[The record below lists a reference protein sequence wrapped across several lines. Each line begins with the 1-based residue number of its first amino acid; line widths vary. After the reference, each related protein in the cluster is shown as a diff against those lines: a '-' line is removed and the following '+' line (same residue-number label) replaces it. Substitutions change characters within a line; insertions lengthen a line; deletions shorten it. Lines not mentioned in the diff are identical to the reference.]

1 MTLSRLTPSARTLAA
16 GHQRATL
23 ARRPDR
29 RFEAA
34 PHIEGYRIRR
44 RIGGGR
50 TATVYLAND
59 LLRGGELVLKVP
71 HRRDEGSAARK
82 ESFAQEFTIP
92 SLIRSAHVIRVF
104 EQLIGDEYSYIAMD
118 YLKGGDL
125 TARIRSGLAASQ
137 ALVLLRQAALALEE
151 LHRRGFVHCDVKP
164 ANLLLHAR
172 ADLVLAD
179 FGSARQAG
187 AISLAAPGAVLGTP
201 CYAAP
206 EQTQGDP
213 ARPAAD
219 VYSLGVVFYEML
231 CGKPPFTGVSAME
244 VSCQHLMAPVPRL
257 PAELAAFQPLIDSML
272 QKQPRSRLP
281 DGAAV
286 LHRIDLIKAVP
297 CAGAGAARATESRCL
312 PWA

>member
-1 MTLSRLTPSARTLAA
+1 MTPPLLTPSDCTLAA
-16 GHQRATL
+16 GH
-23 ARRPDR
+23 RRTIFAHGRER
-29 RFEAA
+29 RSEAA
-34 PHIEGYRIRR
+34 PRIPGYKIRR

-50 TATVYLAND
+50 TAAVYLAND

-71 HRRDEGSAARK
+71 HQRHEGDAARK
-82 ESFAQEFTIP
+82 ESFAREFTIP

-125 TARIRSGLAASQ
+125 AARIRGGLNASQ
-137 ALVLLRQAALALEE
+137 ALLLLRQAALALAE

-172 ADLVLAD
+172 SNLVLAD
-179 FGSARQAG
+179 FGSARQVG
-187 AISLAAPGAVLGTP
+187 ASAAATGAVLGTP

-206 EQTQGDP
+206 ELTQGDP
-213 ARPAAD
+213 AQPAAD

-231 CGKPPFTGVSAME
+231 RGTPPFTGVSAME
-244 VSCQHLMAPVPRL
+244 VSCQHLMASVPRL
-257 PAELAAFQPLIDSML
+257 PVELAGFQPLIDSML
-272 QKQPRSRLP
+272 QKQARSRLP

-286 LHRIDLIKAVP
+286 LHEIDLIKMAAFP
-297 CAGAGAARATESRCL
+297 GAGAAHATESRCL
-312 PWA
+312 PWT